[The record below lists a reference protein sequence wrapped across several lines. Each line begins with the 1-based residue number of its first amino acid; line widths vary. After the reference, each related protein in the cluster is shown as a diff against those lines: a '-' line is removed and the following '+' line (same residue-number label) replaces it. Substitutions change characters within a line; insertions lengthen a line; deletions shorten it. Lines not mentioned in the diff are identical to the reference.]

1 MPKNLVRYQKCG
13 VFHFITFNCYRREPL
28 LSNSTA
34 YRMHRNP
41 VKRGLVSEPQEWPW
55 SSFLHYATGK
65 LGNVEIESEWT
76 ALRREMQFGTM
87 HYVLLP
93 TLRKKT
99 RSMGHPQCQDAER
112 VSHPP
117 MNYAR
122 TSVGEQRGD
131 IWE

>member
-1 MPKNLVRYQKCG
+1 VLEGWESTDLHRAFGVKSHFMPKNLVRYQKCG

-87 HYVLLP
+87 H
-93 TLRKKT
+93 
-99 RSMGHPQCQDAER
+99 
-112 VSHPP
+112 
-117 MNYAR
+117 
-122 TSVGEQRGD
+122 
-131 IWE
+131 